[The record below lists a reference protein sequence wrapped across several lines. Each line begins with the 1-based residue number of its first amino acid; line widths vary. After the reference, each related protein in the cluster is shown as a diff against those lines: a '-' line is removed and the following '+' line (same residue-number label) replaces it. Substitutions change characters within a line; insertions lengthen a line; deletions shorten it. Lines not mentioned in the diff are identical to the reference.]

1 MQIRAKPGRSTSK
14 ENLALSYNIT
24 EYVERKMTVQLNFTS
39 AIQVSANDPDTL
51 EAKFVGNFFFFDQD
65 GMVLPK
71 DKTIYKELPLQMQFG
86 SKATAALVAVAE
98 VANSASNGVLVSNLA
113 LNIVLSASLQQL
125 WSMVNTQQLVVL
137 MPLWSIKLPANAAM
151 FFGFIMTIAA
161 FDILPTDT
169 FYNNYFP
176 GMAPT

>member
-1 MQIRAKPGRSTSK
+1 
-14 ENLALSYNIT
+14 
-24 EYVERKMTVQLNFTS
+24 MTVQLNFTN
-39 AIQVSANDPDTL
+39 AIQVSANDPDML

-86 SKATAALVAVAE
+86 SKETAALVAVAE
-98 VANSASNGVLVSNLA
+98 VANSASNGVLASNLV

-137 MPLWSIKLPANAAM
+137 MPLWNIKLPANAAM

-169 FYNNYFP
+169 FYDTYFP